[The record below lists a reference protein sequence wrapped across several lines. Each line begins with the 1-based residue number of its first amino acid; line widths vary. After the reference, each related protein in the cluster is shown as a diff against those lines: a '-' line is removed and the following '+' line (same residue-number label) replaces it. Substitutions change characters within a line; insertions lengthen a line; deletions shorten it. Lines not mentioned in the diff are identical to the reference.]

1 MAHTLLH
8 CIGRVFPKVHDFV
21 SKGIRISGTQS
32 KSSYHI
38 KTFINDPL
46 TISKVLR
53 LVTELLPSTL
63 AAASKESIPPVVSM
77 LAYLTLLLFGLAQ
90 LSTMWKPIATLLGD
104 SPSGILLSCV
114 TALFLGIPLAT
125 ESGISIIHFLD
136 TVIGGAWWLL

>member
-1 MAHTLLH
+1 ML
-8 CIGRVFPKVHDFV
+8 
-21 SKGIRISGTQS
+21 
-32 KSSYHI
+32 
-38 KTFINDPL
+38 
-46 TISKVLR
+46 KVLR

-63 AAASKESIPPVVSM
+63 AAASKESIPPFVSM

-125 ESGISIIHFLD
+125 ESGISILHFLD
-136 TVIGGAWWLL
+136 TVIGGAWWLLYVFYRLNH